1 MREGAS
7 KLARSAGASPA
18 QVGPSKPPGG
28 ECCVRRQRCRTR
40 SVHSCC
46 VGCGS
51 EPRNDELAGAET
63 VFMVERNMCNAVM
76 RGIVIPPG
84 SRATSRAN
92 GSRRNLGYLVSGR
105 RRRSRVMCAEFG
117 GPHREGEEP

>member
-18 QVGPSKPPGG
+18 QVGLSKPPGG

-76 RGIVIPPG
+76 RGIVVPPG
-84 SRATSRAN
+84 SRATSRAK

-105 RRRSRVMCAEFG
+105 QALRERD

>member
-1 MREGAS
+1 MTEGAS
-7 KLARSAGASPA
+7 ESWRDQPVQVRPGYGRSG
-18 QVGPSKPPGG
+18 PPGS
-28 ECCVRRQRCRTR
+28 ECCVRRQQCRTR

-51 EPRNDELAGAET
+51 EPRNDEVAEAET
-63 VFMVERNMCNAVM
+63 VVMVERNMCSAVM
-76 RGIVIPPG
+76 RGIVVPPG

-92 GSRRNLGYLVSGR
+92 GSRRKLGGPASGR
-105 RRRSRVMCAEFG
+105 QLLVCVG